1 MQQRAGLVLP
11 LAMPGEKYA
20 EDRQQKGG
28 SEMALDKNMTIPE
41 HVALILDGN
50 GRWAKKRGLPRT
62 MGHKEGCVT
71 VEKTVEIA
79 ARMGIKF
86 LTVYGFSTENWK
98 RSAEEVGALMQ
109 LFRYYMVRLLKIA
122 STNNVR
128 VKMIGDRSR
137 FDRDIIE
144 GIDRLEQET
153 RDNTGLT
160 FVIAVNYGGRDEIR
174 RAAAR
179 LASDCVEGKVSPEQV
194 DEGLFAGYLDTAGIP
209 DPDLLIR
216 TSGELRLS
224 NYLLWQ
230 LAYTEIV
237 VTDCLW
243 PDFNQDELE
252 RAIVQ
257 YNRRDRRFGAVK

>member
-1 MQQRAGLVLP
+1 
-11 LAMPGEKYA
+11 
-20 EDRQQKGG
+20 
-28 SEMALDKNMTIPE
+28 MALDTNAVIPA

-79 ARMGIKF
+79 ARMGIRY

-98 RSAEEVGALMQ
+98 RSEEEVGALMQ

-122 STNNVR
+122 AANNVR
-128 VKMIGDRSR
+128 VKMIGDRRR
-137 FDRDIIE
+137 FAQDIID
-144 GIDRLEQET
+144 GINRLEEET
-153 RDNTGLT
+153 KNNTGLT
-160 FVIAVNYGGRDEIR
+160 FVIAVNYGGRDELR
-174 RAAAR
+174 RAAGKLAEDVKEGR
-179 LASDCVEGKVSPEQV
+179 LQPEDITESVFAS
-194 DEGLFAGYLDTAGIP
+194 YLDTADIP

-230 LAYTEIV
+230 LAYTELY

-243 PDFNQDELE
+243 PDFDEKELE
-252 RAIVQ
+252 KAIIQ
-257 YNRRDRRFGAVK
+257 YNKRDRRFGGVK

>member
-1 MQQRAGLVLP
+1 
-11 LAMPGEKYA
+11 
-20 EDRQQKGG
+20 
-28 SEMALDKNMTIPE
+28 MALDENMVIPR

-79 ARMGIKF
+79 ARMGIEY

-98 RSAEEVGALMQ
+98 RPMEEVGARMQ
-109 LFRYYMVRLLKIA
+109 LFRYYMVRLLKVA
-122 STNNVR
+122 SANNVR
-128 VKMIGDRSR
+128 VKMIGDRTR
-137 FDRDIIE
+137 FAQDIID
-144 GIDRLEQET
+144 GIGRLESET

-160 FVIAVNYGGRDEIR
+160 FIIAVNYGGRDEIR

-179 LASDCVEGKVSPEQV
+179 LAADCAQGKRNPEEITEEV
-194 DEGLFAGYLDTAGIP
+194 FASYLDTAGIP

-230 LAYTEIV
+230 LAYTEIY

-243 PDFNQDELE
+243 PDFDREELE

-257 YNRRDRRFGAVK
+257 YNKRDRRYGGVK

>member
-1 MQQRAGLVLP
+1 
-11 LAMPGEKYA
+11 
-20 EDRQQKGG
+20 
-28 SEMALDKNMTIPE
+28 MALDENMVIPE

-50 GRWAKKRGLPRT
+50 GRWARKRGLPRT
-62 MGHKEGCVT
+62 MGHREGCVT

-79 ARMGIKF
+79 ARMGIRY

-98 RSAEEVGALMQ
+98 RSTEEVGALMQ

-122 STNNVR
+122 TADNVR
-128 VKMIGDRSR
+128 VKMIGDKTR
-137 FDRDIIE
+137 FDADIID
-144 GIDRLEQET
+144 GLNRLESQT
-153 RDNTGLT
+153 KDNTGLT

-179 LASDCVEGKVSPEQV
+179 LAQDCVSGKADASQI
-194 DEGLFAGYLDTAGIP
+194 DESVFASYLDTADMP

-243 PDFNQDELE
+243 PDFNQEELE
-252 RAIVQ
+252 KAIVQ
-257 YNRRDRRFGAVK
+257 YNRRERRFGAVK

>member
-1 MQQRAGLVLP
+1 
-11 LAMPGEKYA
+11 
-20 EDRQQKGG
+20 
-28 SEMALDKNMTIPE
+28 MALDSNMVIPA

-50 GRWAKKRGLPRT
+50 GRWAKKRVLPRT
-62 MGHKEGCVT
+62 FGHKEGCVT

-79 ARMGIKF
+79 ARMGIKY

-98 RSAEEVGALMQ
+98 RSEEEVGALMQ

-122 STNNVR
+122 SANNVR
-128 VKMIGDRSR
+128 VKMIGDRRR
-137 FDRDIIE
+137 FAQDIID
-144 GIDRLEQET
+144 GINRLEEET
-153 RDNTGLT
+153 KDNTGLT

-174 RAAAR
+174 RAAAK
-179 LASDCVEGKVSPEQV
+179 LAEDVKAGKVEAEDITESV
-194 DEGLFAGYLDTAGIP
+194 FASYLDTADIP

-230 LAYTEIV
+230 LAYTELY

-243 PDFNQDELE
+243 PDFDEKELE
-252 RAIVQ
+252 KAIFQ
-257 YNRRDRRFGAVK
+257 YNKRDRRFGGVK